1 MAFYSGKRKRKTMPR
16 GMGRALRQQRYAISK
31 MDPTERAR
39 QYGYTY
45 RQRLLDNTLPAMTPL
60 QRNQRL
66 LTNYR
71 GDGDYRSIGRGIAR
85 WGGGAIGAGLGY
97 MSGGVQGAATGF
109 QRGWDTGASASKYV
123 GLGDYG
129 PPVSNQISGGMGAP
143 ITVNAS
149 DDLTGDVYISHTEF
163 VGNVSASAT
172 AAGASIFQQSKFALN
187 AGLQST
193 FPFLSQIASNFE
205 MYDFMGLMFEYRPTS
220 GENATA
226 NSLGKVMM
234 ATNYDP
240 DAPDWLNSVQLM
252 NYDYSSSTKP
262 SVGMV
267 HGVETA
273 NKQQA
278 VNMMYIRTNNDTTK
292 SRVFTDLG
300 NFYVCTEGVP
310 FTAAGTQI
318 LGELWVTY
326 RIKLSRA
333 ALYQSMLGLNQP
345 FDYYTGVSTAAS
357 MFGTTTPIGR
367 PSDAGL
373 WTLTS
378 GATVVDV
385 TASPRLMAGC
395 YQWVLLMQDSGTP
408 TVSNV
413 TLTNLINCAPVNQR
427 AASGTYANLIFNV
440 KAGGLPT
447 MVASGY
453 ISVNNTTNVA
463 PNFRITLNG
472 TGLTAGGIFYTLSIS
487 QVPCTIVTSSGATAL

>member
-1 MAFYSGKRKRKTMPR
+1 
-16 GMGRALRQQRYAISK
+16 
-31 MDPTERAR
+31 
-39 QYGYTY
+39 
-45 RQRLLDNTLPAMTPL
+45 
-60 QRNQRL
+60 
-66 LTNYR
+66 
-71 GDGDYRSIGRGIAR
+71 
-85 WGGGAIGAGLGY
+85 
-97 MSGGVQGAATGF
+97 
-109 QRGWDTGASASKYV
+109 
-123 GLGDYG
+123 
-129 PPVSNQISGGMGAP
+129 
-143 ITVNAS
+143 
-149 DDLTGDVYISHTEF
+149 
-163 VGNVSASAT
+163 
-172 AAGASIFQQSKFALN
+172 
-187 AGLQST
+187 
-193 FPFLSQIASNFE
+193 
-205 MYDFMGLMFEYRPTS
+205 
-220 GENATA
+220 
-226 NSLGKVMM
+226 MM